1 MARFTTLNEWLS
13 WLEKLHPKAIDLG
26 LQRVYTVACTLDLLK
41 SPSLISHE
49 FSGAFNF
56 KDTTTNPTVIT
67 VAGTNGK
74 GSCVSVIEQSITKS
88 ITNSTIKSL
97 TKYSTQ
103 KAVDINVAN
112 NVIGSYTS
120 PHLHHFCERIRI
132 DNKCVNEALVC
143 DAFAAI
149 DKARRDVSL
158 TYFEFGT
165 LAALWIF
172 AQKNIPIIVLEVGLG
187 GRLDAVNIVDA
198 DIAVVTSIDVD
209 HEEWLGSDRNIISQ
223 EKLGVARVGGP
234 LIIAETNLTPAL
246 ELAAKDDNSL
256 LIERDF
262 FINQKAVNK
271 KVEKHNVE
279 KNLEDNLK
287 DSDSIQVGQWQFKYR
302 DLSKDLPLPSLPL
315 PSVAAALVVLDLLKI
330 MPIKENLIALMKNI
344 GLPGR
349 FQKTIVD
356 NKCVIYDVAHNPAA
370 AIQLARRLAQEPTG
384 NNGKT
389 LAVMAVMSDKDHGAM
404 LAPLY
409 SVIDHW
415 YLGDLSNIP
424 RAARARDLASL
435 FNRNQCSYDI
445 EATIENAFHKA
456 SSVACEHDRI
466 VVFGSFYTVAAIQ
479 SLVNH

>member
-13 WLEKLHPKAIDLG
+13 WLEQLHPKAIDLG
-26 LQRVYTVACTLDLLK
+26 LQRVYTVACTLNILK

-49 FSGAFNF
+49 FSGAFNS
-56 KDTTTNPTVIT
+56 KDTTTNATVVT

-74 GSCVSVIEQSITKS
+74 GSCVSVIEQSLTG
-88 ITNSTIKSL
+88 SL
-97 TKYSTQ
+97 AKDSNKGFIEQ
-103 KAVDINVAN
+103 VVDLNGGN
-112 NVIGSYTS
+112 NFIGSYTS

-143 DAFAAI
+143 DAFTAI
-149 DKARRDVSL
+149 DQARRDISL

-223 EKLGVARVGGP
+223 EKLGVTRAGRP

-246 ELAAKDDNSL
+246 ELAAKCDHSL

-262 FINQKAVNK
+262 STTLKSSNK
-271 KVEKHNVE
+271 KSVKQNAEKSI
-279 KNLEDNLK
+279 KNDLDEPT
-287 DSDSIQVGQWQFKYR
+287 SIQTSHWQFQYR
-302 DLSKDLPLPSLPL
+302 ELSYVLPVPSLPL

-330 MPIKENLIALMKNI
+330 MPMQENLTALMKKLS
-344 GLPGR
+344 LPGR
-349 FQKTIVD
+349 FQKTTVD

-370 AIQLARRLAQEPTG
+370 AIQLARRLAQEETC
-384 NNGKT
+384 NTSRT
-389 LAVMAVMSDKDHGAM
+389 LAVMAVMSDKDHDAM
-404 LAPLY
+404 FEPLLG
-409 SVIDHW
+409 VIDHW
-415 YLGDLSNIP
+415 YLGDLPNIP
-424 RAARARDLASL
+424 RAARARDLSVL
-435 FNRNQCSYDI
+435 LNRNQCSYDI
-445 EATIENAFHKA
+445 ESTIENAFHKA
-456 SSVACEHDRI
+456 SSVAGERDRI
-466 VVFGSFYTVAAIQ
+466 VVFGSFYTVATIQ